1 MGKAMYIYS
10 CSECPNMNYISAS
23 GTIEKRQEVCSIEN
37 NKYIADPVVLPP
49 SWCPLPDETDNM
61 PKGTVLSLSEDR
73 VISLYDKD
81 GKIAGRILFGEKNII
96 FSGEIDKS
104 ANTLFS
110 LLKYVVDGFM
120 KER

>member
-1 MGKAMYIYS
+1 MGKVMYIYS
-10 CSECPNMNYISAS
+10 CSECLNMSYISTP
-23 GTIEKRQEVCSIEN
+23 GTTEKRQECCSIEK
-37 NKYIADPVVLPP
+37 NKFIIDPWASPP
-49 SWCPLPDETDNM
+49 GWCPLSDEKDDV
-61 PKGTVLSLSEDR
+61 PEGTVLSLSDDR

-81 GKIAGRILFGEKNII
+81 GAITGKISFGEKTIT

-110 LLKYVVDGFM
+110 LVKYVIDQFI